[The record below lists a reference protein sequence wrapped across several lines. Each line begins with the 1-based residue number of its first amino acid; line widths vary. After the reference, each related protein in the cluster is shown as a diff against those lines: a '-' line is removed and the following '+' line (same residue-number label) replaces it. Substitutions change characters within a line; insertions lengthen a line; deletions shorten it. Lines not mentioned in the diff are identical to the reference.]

1 MTAKFVWYDLNTK
14 DIEKAKEFYTKLFG
28 WNIISW
34 KPDGAPADMPEYQM
48 LCIGEQPFGGM
59 NALPQEVPA
68 PAHWMGHVT
77 VDDVDAAMERAKKLG
92 AQFPMGAMDIPSVG
106 RMAAM
111 MDTENCV
118 VSLFKPEGEV
128 PEVPAMSTPGMVGW
142 NELLVTD
149 TAKAQTFYSEVVGWK
164 WRKGPMTE
172 MEYFL
177 FGTGEEGGDNG
188 GMMKR
193 PDGMPVS
200 SWFLYFTTA
209 DIDKSVAQIKELG
222 GAVFQGPFDVPTVG
236 KLAVCM
242 STDGSMFGLAEWAM
256 S

>member
-14 DIEKAKEFYTKLFG
+14 DLDKAKEFYTKLFG
-28 WNIISW
+28 WNIVSW
-34 KPDGAPADMPEYQM
+34 KPDAAPADMPEYPM
-48 LCIGEQPFGGM
+48 LNIGDKAFGGM
-59 NALPQEVPA
+59 NALPADTPA
-68 PAHWMGHVT
+68 PSHWMGHVT
-77 VDDVDAAMERAKKLG
+77 VDDVDAAMARAKKLG

-106 RMAAM
+106 RMAMM
-111 MDTENCV
+111 MDPENCV
-118 VSLFKPEGEV
+118 VSLFKPEGELPELV
-128 PEVPAMSTPGMVGW
+128 PMSTPGMVGW

-149 TAKAQTFYSEVVGWK
+149 TDKAQALYSEVVGWK

-177 FGTGEEGGDNG
+177 FGSGEEGGDAG

-209 DIDKSVAQIKELG
+209 DIEQSVARIKELG

-242 STDGSMFGLAEWAM
+242 ATDGSMFGLAQWVM